1 MNNASIKTL
10 GRVLLPVG
18 VFSLAYGLHYLWFS
32 THPEP
37 KTVEQCCAG
46 SCELPSAW
54 DRYIQSQDYLIGY
67 SCALGFAFSADAL
80 RRFIELRSV
89 AARNAATGSFGLTA
103 LFCGGACFLLGCCGS
118 PMLGV
123 WLTLF
128 GANVLPMAK
137 PIAAGV
143 ATIAVAVAAW
153 WSYRQQT
160 QQCCAPGVSCQS
172 TTTELTAPR

>member
-1 MNNASIKTL
+1 VSNASIKKF
-10 GRVLLPVG
+10 GSIALPIG
-18 VFSLAYGLHYLWFS
+18 VFCLAYGLHYFWFS

-46 SCELPSAW
+46 SCELPAAW
-54 DRYIQSQDYLIGY
+54 DRYIQSHEYLIGY
-67 SCALGFAFSADAL
+67 MCALGFAFSADAL
-80 RRFIELRSV
+80 RRFIELRSI
-89 AARNAATGSFGLTA
+89 AARNTAAGSFGLTA
-103 LFCGGACFLLGCCGS
+103 LFSGAACFLLGCCGS

-143 ATIAVAVAAW
+143 ATIAVALSAW
-153 WSYRQQT
+153 WTYRKQAQS
-160 QQCCAPGVSCQS
+160 CCAPGASCQS
-172 TTTELTAPR
+172 T

>member
-18 VFSLAYGLHYLWFS
+18 VFCLAYGLHYLWFS

-37 KTVEQCCAG
+37 LKLPQDI
-46 SCELPSAW
+46 CEDGCNLPSMW
-54 DRYIQSQDYLIGY
+54 DRYIQTQNYLLGY
-67 SCALGFAFSADAL
+67 SCALGFAFAADAL
-80 RRFIELRSV
+80 RRYIELHSTS
-89 AARNAATGSFGLTA
+89 ARNMAAGSAGITA
-103 LFCGGACFLLGCCGS
+103 LFCGGACFLFGCCGS

-143 ATIAVAVAAW
+143 ATIAVAIAAW
-153 WSYRQQT
+153 WSYRKQAQP
-160 QQCCAPGVSCQS
+160 CCAPGASCQS
-172 TTTELTAPR
+172 TTTTAT